1 MLMSFVNLKVKS
13 EIQTSSLRIF
23 SFENSDSYMSALMN
37 AIEKTNSFQ
46 HTEISKME
54 WKTYNESLDL
64 IRPYNLEKKDVLQRV
79 NKLLSDY
86 RLYP

>member
-37 AIEKTNSFQ
+37 AIEKTNFA
-46 HTEISKME
+46 
-54 WKTYNESLDL
+54 
-64 IRPYNLEKKDVLQRV
+64 
-79 NKLLSDY
+79 
-86 RLYP
+86 